1 MFDET
6 QRVKAIQEIDGIV
19 RNTYDRILL
28 WSAPSVS
35 IAYWNKF
42 GMPPGTLARAGDE
55 FTTYPLWWLD
65 PDKDAKL
72 QQALRDSSIKLDGQ
86 ANGRSLLARLRKE
99 GAAGPA
105 MINTYPVLQ
114 RFQSSMTGY
123 FARRFLLI
131 IPTFIGIT
139 MAVFLVMN
147 FVPGGPVERQIMRYK
162 MAAAEGGAGGARADI
177 QLPAEAV
184 EELRHYYGFDK
195 PVYTR
200 YGMWIWNLAHLNLGR
215 SYVYQDP
222 VWNVITARLPVT
234 LFLGFTGFFL
244 SYLVCIPLG
253 VFKAIRHGSRFD
265 LLSSLIVFLGYSI
278 PGWALGT
285 ALLVLLG
292 GGSFW
297 NVFPLGGFR
306 PADWEYL
313 SFFGKVVAQIHY
325 MFLPVLCY
333 MIESFATLTILM
345 KNSLMENLGQDYIRT
360 AYAKGLSERR
370 VIFVHALRNSLIPI
384 ATGLGTE
391 ISIILAGSF
400 LIEKVF
406 NIDGMGYLGYTSIL
420 QRDYPV
426 ALGILVIS
434 SLLLLIGNILSDMIY
449 VLVDPRIRFK

>member
-1 MFDET
+1 MK
-6 QRVKAIQEIDGIV
+6 R
-19 RNTYDRILL
+19 
-28 WSAPSVS
+28 
-35 IAYWNKF
+35 
-42 GMPPGTLARAGDE
+42 
-55 FTTYPLWWLD
+55 
-65 PDKDAKL
+65 
-72 QQALRDSSIKLDGQ
+72 
-86 ANGRSLLARLRKE
+86 
-99 GAAGPA
+99 
-105 MINTYPVLQ
+105 
-114 RFQSSMTGY
+114 
-123 FARRFLLI
+123 
-131 IPTFIGIT
+131 
-139 MAVFLVMN
+139 
-147 FVPGGPVERQIMRYK
+147 
-162 MAAAEGGAGGARADI
+162 
-177 QLPAEAV
+177 
-184 EELRHYYGFDK
+184 YYGFDK

-200 YGMWIWNLAHLNLGR
+200 YGLWLWNVLHLDLGR

-222 VWNVITARLPVT
+222 VWDVIKSRFPISI
-234 LFLGFTGFFL
+234 FLGLTGFFL

-265 LLSSLIVFLGYSI
+265 LVSSLIVFLGYSI

-297 NVFPLGGFR
+297 NLFPLGGFR
-306 PADWEYL
+306 PDNWEYL
-313 SFFGKVVAQIHY
+313 GFFEKVTAQIHY

-345 KNSLMENLGQDYIRT
+345 KNSLMENLGQDYVRT

-384 ATGLGTE
+384 ATGLGNV

-426 ALGILVIS
+426 ALGILVIDS
-434 SLLLLIGNILSDMIY
+434 VLLLVGNILSDMIY
-449 VLVDPRIRFK
+449 VVVDPRIRFK

>member
-1 MFDET
+1 
-6 QRVKAIQEIDGIV
+6 
-19 RNTYDRILL
+19 
-28 WSAPSVS
+28 
-35 IAYWNKF
+35 
-42 GMPPGTLARAGDE
+42 
-55 FTTYPLWWLD
+55 
-65 PDKDAKL
+65 
-72 QQALRDSSIKLDGQ
+72 
-86 ANGRSLLARLRKE
+86 
-99 GAAGPA
+99 
-105 MINTYPVLQ
+105 
-114 RFQSSMTGY
+114 MTGY
-123 FARRFLLI
+123 FLRRFLLI

-162 MAAAEGGAGGARADI
+162 QAVAQRGGGRIDTE
-177 QLPAEAV
+177 LPQDAL
-184 EELRHYYGFDK
+184 EELNRYYGFDK
-195 PVYTR
+195 PVYIR
-200 YGMWIWNLAHLNLGR
+200 YVSWLWKVLHLDLGQ

-222 VWNVITARLPVT
+222 VWDVIKARFPVSI
-234 LFLGFTGFFL
+234 FLGLSGFFL

-265 LLSSLIVFLGYSI
+265 LLSSLAVFLGYSI

-306 PADWEYL
+306 PTNWEYL
-313 SFFGKVVAQIHY
+313 NFFQKVAAQLHY

-333 MIESFATLTILM
+333 TIESFATLTILM
-345 KNSLMENLGQDYIRT
+345 KNSLMENLGQDYVRT
-360 AYAKGLSERR
+360 AFAKGLTEHR

-384 ATGLGTE
+384 ATGLGNE
-391 ISIILAGSF
+391 IGLILAGSF

-426 ALGILVIS
+426 ALGILVVA
-434 SLLLLIGNILSDMIY
+434 SLLLLVGNILSDMIY
-449 VLVDPRIRFK
+449 VIVDPRIRFQ